1 MKKFVLCASLWIG
14 LFLAACGDDS
24 SVTSPSGKESLS
36 TLTDSRDGQ
45 TYKTVVIG
53 KQTWMAQNL
62 NIETEKSFCF
72 NDDSSNCTKYG
83 RLYTWAAAMDSAGEW
98 SSNGKGC
105 GYKSEC
111 SAMSP
116 VRGVCPN
123 GWHLPTK
130 AEFETLFSAVGG
142 DSVAGKMLKS
152 TSGWNFAKAPNAIN
166 KALNRNNPMFRI
178 RTYNYKEALDISA
191 EVRANIYGVFTYVA
205 IPIHCFMKH
214 DEPTIIWQIGYAYR
228 F

>member
-1 MKKFVLCASLWIG
+1 MGILFYIRNMKKFVLCASLWIG

-53 KQTWMAQNL
+53 RLTWMAQNL

-152 TSGWNFAKAPNAIN
+152 TSGWNFAKN
-166 KALNRNNPMFRI
+166 
-178 RTYNYKEALDISA
+178 
-191 EVRANIYGVFTYVA
+191 
-205 IPIHCFMKH
+205 
-214 DEPTIIWQIGYAYR
+214 
-228 F
+228 